1 MTDGHKMTPEPE
13 STPDKSKQQHRTLA
27 EILEQKRAAALRDNL
42 QRRKDQQ
49 RGRREDAPET
59 GSA

>member
-1 MTDGHKMTPEPE
+1 MTPDPE
-13 STPDKSKQQHRTLA
+13 STPDKYKQQHSTLA